1 MTNFSA
7 TVSFAVTMT
16 FVAVLGGPVFAQQQP
31 AGCTLEQID
40 GTARQVLR
48 CGQGV
53 TVMAEEGASFEIVD
67 RNGDAVPDAAEL
79 RAKAL
84 LIDIDNSQYTGGF
97 EVVTPQAVAAVRGT
111 QWAVDVSA
119 DTTSV
124 LVVRGSVAVSPV
136 AGQSPVTLGPGQ
148 GVDVT
153 EGGGELVVRNWPA
166 ARVAALLSRLGQ

>member
-7 TVSFAVTMT
+7 TVSFAVVV
-16 FVAVLGGPVFAQQQP
+16 FISVLGGAALAQQQP
-31 AGCTLEQID
+31 AGCTLEPID
-40 GTARQVLR
+40 GTARQIFR

-53 TVMAEEGASFEIVD
+53 TVTAEDGASFAIVD

-84 LIDIDNSQYTGGF
+84 LIDIDDSQHTGGF

-136 AGQSPVTLGPGQ
+136 AGQTPVTLGPGQ
-148 GVDVT
+148 GVDVA
-153 EGGGELVVRNWPA
+153 EGRAELVVRNWPA
-166 ARVAALLSRLGQ
+166 SRVAALLSRLGQ